1 MVDPRIYRALLVL
14 VAFAVIVFGFSLQ
27 SQPGGVSTTLAPGQF
42 FGSTY
47 GTMTTLAKG
56 HANRTPGS
64 PSDNRLA
71 AYVKN
76 DLITNAKGFQV
87 STQQFTTHTSSG
99 QQVLT
104 NVLATRAG
112 LGNGEIVVVAHRDTR
127 PHAGQAVADMSG
139 TVVLLE
145 LASALSGETLN
156 GRSVLLVSTSGQVG
170 AAGATELAHSLSSQ
184 SVDAV
189 IVLGDLAGARHHNPV
204 VVTWSGS
211 DLLAPPMLR
220 NTVAGY
226 VRQEAGIRTPQTG
239 LAGQFVRLAFPF
251 SVTEQSPFI
260 ESGLPAVLLSVDG
273 DTVTP
278 AHAPFVPSTSNQ
290 VANLGSAVLQTVNAL
305 DQGPAVPAPSSY
317 LVIDGKIVPLWALR
331 LLVLAL
337 ILPVA
342 ATAVDA
348 LARTRRRGHSIL
360 RWLGWVLCGALPFL
374 VALAALLLV
383 RVANLL
389 SVSLPGAVGAGV
401 VPITGGDVA
410 VLVAVLVLMVLA
422 FVFLRPLALRAVA
435 SLYGQSGPVSR
446 PAAGPDSPAADA
458 AAVAL
463 TLVMCVITLV
473 LWSLN
478 PFAALFLVPALH
490 LWLWLAQPGVRS
502 HRWGVLTL
510 TLLAVLPAV
519 PVVIYYANAYG
530 LTPLAL
536 IWSGALMIS
545 GGAMPVALAACWALA
560 LGCLSSALL
569 IAARS
574 VRSAASAADA
584 PVTVRGPATY
594 AGPGSLGGT
603 KSALR
608 R

>member
-42 FGSTY
+42 FGSAY
-47 GTMTTLAKG
+47 NTMTTLATDY
-56 HANRTPGS
+56 ANRTPGS
-64 PSDNRLA
+64 PSDNGLA
-71 AYVKN
+71 AYVKS
-76 DLITNAKGFQV
+76 DLINNAKGFQV
-87 STQQFTTHTSSG
+87 STQQFTTRTASG

-104 NVLATRAG
+104 NVMATRAG

-139 TVVLLE
+139 TAVLLD

-156 GRSVLLVSTSGQVG
+156 RSVLLVSTSGQVG
-170 AAGATELAHSLSSQ
+170 AAGATELAHSLSNQ
-184 SVDAV
+184 PVDAV

-204 VVTWSGS
+204 VVSWSGS
-211 DLLAPPMLR
+211 DVLAPPMLR
-220 NTVAGY
+220 NTLAAY

-278 AHAPFVPSTSNQ
+278 AHAPFAPSSSNQ
-290 VANLGSAVLQTVNAL
+290 VANLGSAILQTVNAL

-317 LVIDGKIVPLWALR
+317 LVIDGKLVPLWAVR

-342 ATAVDA
+342 ATGVDA

-360 RWLGWVLCGALPFL
+360 RWLGWVLCGAVPFL

-383 RVANLL
+383 RVTSLL
-389 SVSLPGAVGAGV
+389 SVTLPGAVGAGV

-410 VLVAVLVLMVLA
+410 VLVGVLVLMVLA

-435 SLYGQSGPVSR
+435 SVYGQSGPGSR
-446 PAAGPDSPAADA
+446 PAGGPESPAADA

-463 TLVMCVITLV
+463 TIVMCVVALA

-510 TLLAVLPAV
+510 TLVAVLPTL
-519 PVVIYYANAYG
+519 PVVVYYANAYG
-530 LTPLAL
+530 LNPLSL
-536 IWSGALMIS
+536 LWSGALMIS

-560 LGCLSSALL
+560 LGCLSSALV

-574 VRSAASAADA
+574 VRSAASAAQA
-584 PVTVRGPATY
+584 PVTVRGPTSY

>member
-47 GTMTTLAKG
+47 HTMTKLASSY
-56 HANRTPGS
+56 ANRTPGS
-64 PSDNRLA
+64 SSDSALA
-71 AYVKN
+71 AYVKS
-76 DLITNAKGFQV
+76 DLTNNAKGFQV
-87 STQQFTTHTSSG
+87 STQEFTARTATG
-99 QQVLT
+99 QRVLT

-112 LGNGEIVVVAHRDTR
+112 LGSGEIVVVAHRDAR
-127 PHAGQAVADMSG
+127 PHAGQADADMSG
-139 TVVLLE
+139 TAVLLD
-145 LASALSGETLN
+145 LARALSGETLN
-156 GRSVLLVSTSGQVG
+156 RSVLLVSTSGQVG
-170 AAGATELAHSLSSQ
+170 AAGATALAHSLSSQ
-184 SVDAV
+184 PVDAV

-220 NTVAGY
+220 NTLAAY
-226 VRQEAGIRTPQTG
+226 VRQEAGIRTPETG

-260 ESGLPAVLLSVDG
+260 ETGLPAVLLSVDG
-273 DTVTP
+273 DALTP
-278 AHAPFVPSTSNQ
+278 AHAAYVPASSDQ
-290 VANLGSAVLQTVNAL
+290 LANLGSAVLQTVNAL
-305 DQGPAVPAPSSY
+305 DQGSAVPAPSAY
-317 LVIDGKIVPLWALR
+317 LVIGGKIVPLWALR

-337 ILPVA
+337 IAPVA

-360 RWLGWVLCGALPFL
+360 RWLGWVLCGSLPFL
-374 VALAALLLV
+374 VALAALLLA
-383 RVANLL
+383 RATNLL
-389 SVSLPGAVGAGV
+389 SATPPGAVGAGV
-401 VPITGGDVA
+401 VPITGGDTG
-410 VLVAVLVLMVLA
+410 VLA
-422 FVFLRPLALRAVA
+422 GVLLLMALAFFFLRPLALRAVA
-435 SLYGQSGPVSR
+435 SVSGQVAAVGR
-446 PAAGPDSPAADA
+446 PAGGPESPAADA

-463 TLVMCVITLV
+463 TLVICVVALA
-473 LWSLN
+473 LWLLN
-478 PFAALFLVPALH
+478 PFASLLLVPALH
-490 LWLWLAQPGVRS
+490 LWLWLAQPRTRS
-502 HRWGVLTL
+502 QRWAVLTL
-510 TLLAVLPAV
+510 TLVAVLPALAV
-519 PVVIYYANAYG
+519 LIYYANAYG

-536 IWSGALMIS
+536 IWSVALMIA

-560 LGCLSSALL
+560 LGCLASALV

-574 VRSAASAADA
+574 VRSGAAVVDA

-608 R
+608 P

>member
-47 GTMTTLAKG
+47 DTMTTLAKG
-56 HANRTPGS
+56 YANRAPGS
-64 PSDNRLA
+64 ADDNRLA
-71 AYVKN
+71 AYVRN
-76 DLITNAKGFQV
+76 DLVDNAKGFQV
-87 STQQFTTHTSSG
+87 STQQFTANTASG
-99 QQVLT
+99 RQILT

-112 LGNGEIVVVAHRDTR
+112 LGSGEIVVVAHRDA
-127 PHAGQAVADMSG
+127 PHAGQAVAAMSG
-139 TVVLLE
+139 TAVLVD
-145 LASALSGETLN
+145 LAQALSGETLN
-156 GRSVLLVSTSGQVG
+156 RSVLLVSTSGQIG

-184 SVDAV
+184 PVDTV

-211 DLLAPPMLR
+211 DLLAPPTLR
-220 NTVAGY
+220 NTLAAY
-226 VRQEAGIRTPQTG
+226 VSQEAGIKTPQTG
-239 LAGQFVRLAFPF
+239 LAGQLVRLAFPF
-251 SVTEQSPFI
+251 SLTEQSPFI

-278 AHAPFVPSTSNQ
+278 AHAPFVSSSSNQ

-305 DQGPAVPAPSSY
+305 EQGPAVPPPSSY
-317 LVIDGKIVPLWALR
+317 LVIDGKLVPLWALR

-337 ILPVA
+337 IAPVA
-342 ATAVDA
+342 ATSVDA

-360 RWLGWVLCGALPFL
+360 RWLGWVLCGCLPFL
-374 VALAALLLV
+374 VALVALLVV
-383 RVANLL
+383 RVTNLL
-389 SVSLPGAVGAGV
+389 SVKLPGAVGAGV
-401 VPITGGDVA
+401 VPVTAGDLA
-410 VLVAVLVLMVLA
+410 VLAGVLVLMVLA
-422 FVFLRPLALRAVA
+422 FVVLRPLALRGVA
-435 SLYGQSGPVSR
+435 SLYGQSGQAAR

-463 TLVMCVITLV
+463 TLVMCVVALV
-473 LWSLN
+473 LWSIN
-478 PFAALFLVPALH
+478 PFAALFLVPAVH

-502 HRWGVLTL
+502 HRWGVLAL

-519 PVVIYYANAYG
+519 PVAIYYANAYG
-530 LTPLAL
+530 LTPLSL
-536 IWSGALMIS
+536 IWSGALMVT
-545 GGAMPVALAACWALA
+545 GGAMPVTLATCWALA
-560 LGCLSSALL
+560 LGCLASALV

-574 VRSAASAADA
+574 VRSAAAADAA
-584 PVTVRGPATY
+584 PVTVRGPTTY

>member
-27 SQPGGVSTTLAPGQF
+27 GQPGGVSTTLAPGQF

-47 GTMTTLAKG
+47 GTMTTLARG
-56 HANRTPGS
+56 YPNRTPGS
-64 PSDNRLA
+64 PSDNGLA

-76 DLITNAKGFQV
+76 DLITNATGFQV
-87 STQQFTTHTSSG
+87 STQQFTAHTASG

-112 LGNGEIVVVAHRDTR
+112 LGNGEVVVVAHRDTR

-139 TVVLLE
+139 TAVLLD

-156 GRSVLLVSTSGQVG
+156 RSVLLVSTSGQIG

-184 SVDAV
+184 PVDAV

-211 DLLAPPMLR
+211 DVLAPPMLR
-220 NTVAGY
+220 NTLAQY

-251 SVTEQSPFI
+251 SLTEQSPFI

-273 DTVTP
+273 DRLTP
-278 AHAPFVPSTSNQ
+278 AHARFVPSTSSQ
-290 VANLGSAVLQTVNAL
+290 VADLGSAVLQTVNAL
-305 DQGPAVPAPSSY
+305 VHGPAVPAPSSY
-317 LVIDGKIVPLWALR
+317 LVIDGKLVPLWALR

-342 ATAVDA
+342 ATMVDA

-374 VALAALLLV
+374 VALAALLLA
-383 RVANLL
+383 RVTNLL
-389 SVSLPGAVGAGV
+389 SVTLPGAVGPGV
-401 VPITGGDVA
+401 VPITGGDVGVLAA
-410 VLVAVLVLMVLA
+410 VLLLMVLA

-435 SLYGQSGPVSR
+435 SLYGQAGASGR
-446 PAAGPDSPAADA
+446 PAGGPDSPAADA

-463 TLVMCVITLV
+463 TLVMCVVTLV
-473 LWSLN
+473 IWWLN

-502 HRWGVLTL
+502 HRWAVMAL

-530 LTPLAL
+530 LTPLAM

-560 LGCLSSALL
+560 LGCLASALV
-569 IAARS
+569 IGARS
-574 VRSAASAADA
+574 VRSAAFVAEA